1 MLAFSNCILL
11 KKYVNNISK
20 CMVMVKDTY
29 LLVEILCWKPC
40 WANILCP
47 TDLISDIIS
56 LQDNDVMIDK
66 QIFMMN
72 MLKMTNGN
80 MITLEK

>member
-1 MLAFSNCILL
+1 MLAFSNYILR

-29 LLVEILCWKPC
+29 LLAEILCWKPC
-40 WANILCP
+40 WANILWQA
-47 TDLISDIIS
+47 DLISDIIS
-56 LQDNDVMIDK
+56 VQDNDVMIDG